1 MYALRAPQRTHAY
14 AMYRQFLVEMDAALP
29 GQGVPLPKYIAPRA
43 GEAEGGEKFGVRQP
57 PVAAVRVRDCRHL
70 GPVQGCGYAL
80 IFHPVSFARARSRE
94 AVLHD
99 AHRTARVMVWDAPGA
114 LHAQY
119 LGSPRFALG
128 HVPGKGGR
136 EALVSL
142 SLGAGSAKVFL

>member
-1 MYALRAPQRTHAY
+1 MARNSESDSLQSPQSECVT
-14 AMYRQFLVEMDAALP
+14 V
-29 GQGVPLPKYIAPRA
+29 GI
-43 GEAEGGEKFGVRQP
+43 
-57 PVAAVRVRDCRHL
+57 L
-70 GPVQGCGYAL
+70 GPCKAAATSSFL
-80 IFHPVSFARARSRE
+80 HPVSFARAHSRE

-128 HVPGKGGR
+128 HIPGKGGR